1 MLSSF
6 YLARPGQDLIFL
18 STMGVRGSAQG
29 FATRYRPLLAILFC
43 LAACSVYAQS
53 ERPRLAVLIVVD
65 QMRPDYLTR
74 FDSLYSGGVA
84 RLQREGFVFLN
95 ALHNHANSETGI
107 GHATLATGC
116 YPSNHGIVG
125 NDWYENGGT
134 QRRYCFEDSA
144 VSITENPHKAGRS
157 PVNLRRGALADW
169 LRRDN
174 PLCKSFAIAIKDRAA
189 IPMAGFSSN
198 GAYWYDAGSG
208 LYVTSVY
215 YSPIYSEWVK
225 AFRQSRPADDYCL
238 GEWDRIL
245 PAAAYALAGPDSVA
259 AEGDGVHVTFPHFF
273 VPGPHDEPD
282 EYYDNVLT
290 TPFAD
295 HMTLRLARVLVAGD
309 SLGIDDNVD
318 LLAIG
323 CSAADYIGHDYG
335 PDSHEIMDYYLRL
348 DRYLGEF
355 FTYLDST
362 VGVGRYVVALTS
374 DHGAARLPELQRA
387 SGIDAGRVSSDS
399 FKVQV
404 AAACERAAQGL
415 GLKQKVVQRVARGVY
430 LNYSEAEQRGISRAV
445 LQQAIADSLRGI
457 WFVADAYT
465 EAEMTASGGRP
476 RAYLAQFRNNYF
488 PGRSP
493 EIAVRLRE
501 NYFLSSDQQGTTHG
515 SCYGYDCIVPMGFWG
530 AGVKAGQSSEQ
541 IETVDLAP
549 TLAELIGLIAPDDL
563 DGHSRARM
571 IRK

>member
-1 MLSSF
+1 M
-6 YLARPGQDLIFL
+6 
-18 STMGVRGSAQG
+18 TVRNSAQSLVVRYQVLFTILLCVAVGSAN
-29 FATRYRPLLAILFC
+29 
-43 LAACSVYAQS
+43 AQS

-74 FDSLYSGGVA
+74 FDSLYSGGLA

-95 ALHNHANSETGI
+95 ALHSHANSETGI
-107 GHATLATGC
+107 GHTTLATGC
-116 YPSNHGIVG
+116 YPAHHGIVG
-125 NDWYENGGT
+125 NDWYENAGT
-134 QRRYCFEDSA
+134 VRCYCFEDST
-144 VSITENPHKAGRS
+144 VSITEIPKKAGRS

-208 LYVTSVY
+208 RYVTSVY
-215 YSPIYSEWVK
+215 YSPVYSNWVQ

-245 PAAAYALAGPDSVA
+245 PAAAYTLAGPDSVA

-282 EYYDNVLT
+282 EYYENILT

-295 HMTLRLARVLVAGD
+295 HMTLRLARVLVSGD
-309 SLGIDDNVD
+309 SLGADDNVD

-335 PDSHEIMDYYLRL
+335 PDSQEIMDYYLRL

-355 FTYLDST
+355 FAYLDST
-362 VGVGRYVVALTS
+362 VGVGRYAVALTS
-374 DHGAARLPELQRA
+374 DHGAAKLPELQKAR
-387 SGIDAGRVSSDS
+387 GIDAGRIPSDT
-399 FKVQV
+399 FRVQV

-430 LNYSEAEQRGISRAV
+430 LNYGEAEQRGISREA
-445 LQQAIADSLRGI
+445 LQQAIADSLRAI

-465 EAEMTASGGRP
+465 EAEMTATGGAP
-476 RAYLAQFRNNYF
+476 RQYLQQFRNNYF

-493 EIAVRLRE
+493 EIAVRLKE
-501 NYFLSSDQQGTTHG
+501 NYFRSSDQQGTTHG
-515 SCYGYDCIVPMGFWG
+515 SCYGYDCVVPMVFWG
-530 AGVKAGQSSEQ
+530 AGVKAGQSGER

-549 TLAELIGLIAPDDL
+549 TLAELIGLLPPDDL
-563 DGHSRARM
+563 DGHSRAKL

>member
-1 MLSSF
+1 MDVRRS
-6 YLARPGQDLIFL
+6 ARD
-18 STMGVRGSAQG
+18 
-29 FATRYRPLLAILFC
+29 FANWHRLLLATLFC
-43 LAACSVYAQS
+43 LTAGSINAQS
-53 ERPRLAVLIVVD
+53 ERPRLAVLLVVD

-74 FDSLYSGGVA
+74 FDSLYSGGLA
-84 RLQREGFVFLN
+84 RLQSEGFVFLN

-116 YPSNHGIVG
+116 YPARHGIVG
-125 NDWYENGGT
+125 NDWYENAGT
-134 QRRYCFEDSA
+134 LRRYCFEDTS
-144 VSITENPHKAGRS
+144 VSITENSSKPGRS
-157 PVNLRRGALADW
+157 PISLRRGTLADW

-189 IPMAGFSSN
+189 IPMAGFSAN

-215 YSPIYSEWVK
+215 YSPIYPEWVR

-245 PAAAYALAGPDSVA
+245 PAAAYALVGPDSVA
-259 AEGDGVHVTFPHFF
+259 AEGDGVHVTFPHVF
-273 VPGPHDEPD
+273 VPGPHDAPD
-282 EYYDNVLT
+282 EYYEDILT

-295 HMTLRLARVLVAGD
+295 HMTLRLAKVLVAGD
-309 SLGIDDNVD
+309 SLGADDHVD

-323 CSAADYIGHDYG
+323 CSAADYIGHDFG
-335 PDSHEIMDYYLRL
+335 PDSQEIMDYYLRL

-355 FTYLDST
+355 FTFLDST
-362 VGVGRYVVALTS
+362 VGTGKYVVALTS
-374 DHGAARLPELQRA
+374 DHGAARLPELQRT
-387 SGIDAGRVSSDS
+387 SGIDAGRIPSDS

-404 AAACERAAQGL
+404 AAACQRAAQAL
-415 GLKQKVVQRVARGVY
+415 GLKQKVAQRVARGVY
-430 LNYSEAEQRGISRAV
+430 LDYSEAEQRGVSREN

-465 EAEMTASGGRP
+465 EAEMTASGGTP
-476 RAYLAQFRNNYF
+476 RAHLEQFRNNYF

-501 NYFLSSDQQGTTHG
+501 NYFLSSDQQGTSHG
-515 SCYGYDCIVPMGFWG
+515 SCYGYDCIVPMVFWG
-530 AGVKAGQSSEQ
+530 GGVKAGQSSEQ
-541 IETVDLAP
+541 IESVDLAP
-549 TLAELIGLIAPDDL
+549 TLAELIGLLPPDDL
-563 DGHSRARM
+563 DGHSRAGL
-571 IRK
+571 IRR